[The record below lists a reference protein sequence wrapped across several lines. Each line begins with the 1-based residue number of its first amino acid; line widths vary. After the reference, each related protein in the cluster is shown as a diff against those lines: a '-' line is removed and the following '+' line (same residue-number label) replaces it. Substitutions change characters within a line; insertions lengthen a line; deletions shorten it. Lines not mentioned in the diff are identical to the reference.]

1 MQLDIVTNE
10 IGLVLEELMNF
21 IQNDEE
27 VKQDFNE
34 YASTMGG
41 LKHNTLMELAVP
53 YIFERNIP
61 DKNCSVIELYLQKH
75 ETLPDEARNLL
86 IALKT
91 PISSIFEIKKN
102 IKNGFELLNLVNEKT
117 YDAIYP
123 FKMTNLRG
131 LGVGQFLV
139 ARLFNFEDATY
150 IIDISGALPST
161 KKSDAMRFAVAKIIQ
176 EPHLVYMDNP
186 VKEKEIQENVKMMN
200 QKFVEAFGSNMIFT
214 TSNHS
219 DEIISMFN
227 EYAENGTLVDLEGK
241 IEEPKEYKY
250 FEVKDYNTNYNN
262 FIENSV
268 TGYYNKQQIYD
279 IAVTFQPEE
288 GLYIVP
294 FYKSLERI
302 LTSDKPEE
310 IENYDKCVK
319 YFLEAPTISARIL
332 TDINNKYPRFTEI
345 ANKVL
350 NENSTF
356 EELLKKY
363 KDTEHK
369 VFSHTTILYNSN
381 VFSST
386 LTDIVD
392 TKKKEGIDY
401 SNVKRNDPCPCG
413 SGKKYK
419 NCCLN
424 K

>member
-61 DKNCSVIELYLQKH
+61 EKNCSIIELYLRKH
-75 ETLPDEARNLL
+75 ETLPEEARNLL
-86 IALKT
+86 IALQS

-102 IKNGFELLNLVNEKT
+102 LKNGFELLNLVNEKT
-117 YDAIYP
+117 YEAIYP

-150 IIDISGALPST
+150 IIDISGALSST
-161 KKSDAMRFAVAKIIQ
+161 KKTDAMRFAVAKIIQ

-186 VKEKEIQENVKMMN
+186 LKEKEIEENVKMMN
-200 QKFVEAFGSNMIFT
+200 KKFIEAFGSDMIFT

-219 DEIISMFN
+219 DEIVSMFN
-227 EYAENGTLVDLEGK
+227 EYTEDGTPVNLEGK

-302 LTSDKPEE
+302 LTSDNYEE
-310 IENYDKCVK
+310 IENYDKCIK
-319 YFLEAPTISARIL
+319 YFVEAPTISARIL
-332 TDINNKYPRFTEI
+332 TDINNKYPKFTEI

-350 NENSTF
+350 GENLSF
-356 EELLKKY
+356 DEILKKY
-363 KDTEHK
+363 KDTKHR

-392 TKKKEGIDY
+392 TKKKEGVDY

>member
-319 YFLEAPTISARIL
+319 YFLEAPTISAKIL
-332 TDINNKYPRFTEI
+332 TDINNKYPRFTEL

-419 NCCLN
+419 NCCL

>member
-319 YFLEAPTISARIL
+319 YFLEAPTISAKIL

-350 NENSTF
+350 NEHSTF

>member
-250 FEVKDYNTNYNN
+250 FDVKDYNTNYNN

-319 YFLEAPTISARIL
+319 YFLEAPTISAKIL

-356 EELLKKY
+356 KELLKKY

>member
-34 YASTMGG
+34 YASTMGW

-319 YFLEAPTISARIL
+319 YFLEAPTISAKIL

-356 EELLKKY
+356 KELLKKY

>member
-41 LKHNTLMELAVP
+41 LKHNTLMEIAVP

-131 LGVGQFLV
+131 LGIGQFLV

-186 VKEKEIQENVKMMN
+186 VKEKEIQENVKIMN
-200 QKFVEAFGSNMIFT
+200 QKFIEAFGSNMIFT

-227 EYAENGTLVDLEGK
+227 EYAENGTLIDLEGK
-241 IEEPKEYKY
+241 IEELEEYKY

-319 YFLEAPTISARIL
+319 YFLEAPTISAKIL

-356 EELLKKY
+356 KELLKKY
-363 KDTEHK
+363 KETEHK

-419 NCCLN
+419 NCCL

>member
-319 YFLEAPTISARIL
+319 YFLEAPTISAKIL

-356 EELLKKY
+356 KELLKKY

>member
-86 IALKT
+86 IALKN

-102 IKNGFELLNLVNEKT
+102 IKNGFELLNLVNEKK
-117 YDAIYP
+117 YEAIYP

-139 ARLFNFEDATY
+139 ARLFNFENTTY

-161 KKSDAMRFAVAKIIQ
+161 KKSEATRFAVAKIIQ
-176 EPHLVYMDNP
+176 EPHLVYQDNP
-186 VKEKEIQENVKMMN
+186 EKEKEIENNVKLMN

-219 DEIISMFN
+219 DEIVSMFN
-227 EYAENGTLVDLEGK
+227 DYTENGTPVNLEGK

-279 IAVTFQPEE
+279 IAVTFQPDE

-302 LTSDKPEE
+302 LTAENYEE
-310 IENYDKCVK
+310 IENYDKCIK
-319 YFLEAPTISARIL
+319 YFVEAPTISAKIL

-345 ANKVL
+345 ADKVL
-350 NENSTF
+350 DENLSF
-356 EELLKKY
+356 DEILKKY
-363 KDTEHK
+363 KDVKHR

-392 TKKKEGIDY
+392 SKKREDIDF

>member
-34 YASTMGG
+34 YSSTMGG

-61 DKNCSVIELYLQKH
+61 NKNCSVIELYLQKH
-75 ETLPDEARNLL
+75 ETLPDEARKLL

-319 YFLEAPTISARIL
+319 YFLEAPTISAKIL

>member
-319 YFLEAPTISARIL
+319 YFLEAPTISAKIL

>member
-61 DKNCSVIELYLQKH
+61 DKNCSVIELYLQKY

-117 YDAIYP
+117 YDTIYP

-319 YFLEAPTISARIL
+319 YFLEAPTISAKIL